1 MKYALVNKP
10 NKKSHLPYR
19 NNIGEIIK
27 IYKSTDETIYTL
39 KFGDIEEYFSEKEI
53 KISDDID
60 YTKIHIKK
68 NIKREDFPSEVPV
81 IPQGYGK
88 EKNNINNSLLYS
100 NLGVDFEP
108 LAYYFSNSNLYD
120 ISLYNEGFCF
130 RTYEEAKRNKF
141 KVQDS
146 LYKKFEKQKDW
157 ANIER
162 KIFNNNNLKSGN
174 LEYIKF
180 SKFFKNRF
188 YYKICIDP
196 EFETFYI
203 KKMNIGNGN
212 SYLTCFDYATE
223 NFFLTKSEAKNS
235 KMYKKMKTF
244 FKLSN
249 GYHS

>member
-10 NKKSHLPYR
+10 NKRNHLPYKD
-19 NNIGEIIK
+19 NIGEIVK
-27 IYKSTDETIYTL
+27 IYKGTDETLYTL

-60 YTKIHIKK
+60 YAKIHIKK
-68 NIKREDFPSEVPV
+68 NIKREDFPSEVPA
-81 IPQGYGK
+81 IPQGYDK
-88 EKNNINNSLLYS
+88 VKRINNSLFYS
-100 NLGVDFEP
+100 NIGTNFEP
-108 LAYYFSNSNLYD
+108 SVYYFKNDSLYD
-120 ISLYNEGFCF
+120 ISLYNAGFVF
-130 RTYEEAKRNKF
+130 RTFEEAKRNKY

-146 LYKKFEKQKDW
+146 LYKNFEKQKDW
-157 ANIER
+157 ATIER
-162 KIFNNNNLKSGN
+162 KIFNDINLKYGN
-174 LEYIKF
+174 LENIKF
-180 SKFFKNRF
+180 SKFFKNRY

-212 SYLTCFDYATE
+212 LYLTCFDYATE
-223 NFFLTKSEAKNS
+223 NFFLTKSEARNS

-249 GYHS
+249 GHHV